1 MILPVEGYPVSTE
14 AIREWFRRTYGREA
28 SELEL
33 GEIQD
38 RLARRDSTEGPQD
51 PPADTNGA
59 TPTGPAD

>member
-28 SELEL
+28 TDREV

-38 RLARRDSTEGPQD
+38 RIARRES
-51 PPADTNGA
+51 
-59 TPTGPAD
+59 GPAPSRDDHTDNQ